1 MWYVCCFWLLSSLW
15 TLPFYLSILPHFS
28 SLCSVMQQ
36 IRYISQTQGL
46 PGEHLLNVGTKT
58 ARFFCKESDSPYASW
73 RLKVKRFFLCVCVL
87 KSKVTFPCHCKTFL
101 LELNRSSKYLSLGLM
116 PVLCLQSTDEH
127 ETETGMKS
135 KEARKYIF
143 SCLDDIAHV
152 CSVALAYWWRK

>member
-1 MWYVCCFWLLSSLW
+1 M
-15 TLPFYLSILPHFS
+15 P
-28 SLCSVMQQ
+28 Q

-58 ARFFCKESDSPYASW
+58 ARFFCKESDSPYAAW
-73 RLKVKRFFLCVCVL
+73 RLKVMSFFFVVI
-87 KSKVTFPCHCKTFL
+87 SKVTSLYMAKGLTGA
-101 LELNRSSKYLSLGLM
+101 ELNFLSLGLM
-116 PVLCLQSTDEH
+116 PLCLQSTDEH

-152 CSVALAYWWRK
+152 CSVALAY

>member
-1 MWYVCCFWLLSSLW
+1 MFVVFDCCPHYELYISTNQ
-15 TLPFYLSILPHFS
+15 TLPYFS

-73 RLKVKRFFLCVCVL
+73 RLKVKRFFFVFWNL
-87 KSKVTFPCHCKTFL
+87 KSLFPFIAKL
-101 LELNRSSKYLSLGLM
+101 ELELNRSSKYLRLGLM
-116 PVLCLQSTDEH
+116 PFSCLQSTDEH